1 MEYAKH
7 GTCEKCGGPLRPK
20 YSDEWDCPACSAT
33 FRKRYGTRLLKA
45 VSWGG
50 VTALASF
57 LFFSFV
63 GPEELHEDITPL
75 SFSAFVWVIV
85 TVVILSPGGGG
96 YGGGGNGGGG
106 NGGG

>member
-50 VTALASF
+50 VIALA
-57 LFFSFV
+57 LFIAAYWISP
-63 GPEELHEDITPL
+63 GDMPL
-75 SFSAFVWVIV
+75 SFFGGAWVVATII
-85 TVVILSPGGGG
+85 ILTPGDHR
-96 YGGGGNGGGG
+96 
-106 NGGG
+106 